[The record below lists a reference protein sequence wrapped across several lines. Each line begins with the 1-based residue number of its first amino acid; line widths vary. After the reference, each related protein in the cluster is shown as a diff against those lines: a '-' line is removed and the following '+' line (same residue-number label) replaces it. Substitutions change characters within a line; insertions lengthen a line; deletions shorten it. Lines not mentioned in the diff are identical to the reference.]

1 MTKKSEFQEVNSEL
15 QEKKFEFISLNSEF
29 FFSEL
34 PKKSELWVINE
45 LQDIFLF
52 ILKQKRASI
61 DVVKN

>member
-15 QEKKFEFISLNSEF
+15 QEKKF